1 MSTIR
6 IWNPIRNTVVV
17 ECAHVAH
24 GRWERMV
31 GLLGRT
37 SLADGE
43 GLLLRGTH
51 SVHTFGMRFA
61 IDVLYLDPANRVLR
75 SVSALPPNRI
85 APWHWGVHSVLE
97 LRAGTL
103 ARSQTQIGDFV
114 SLIQLDLPM
123 DGGPRVS

>member
-1 MSTIR
+1 MSAVR
-6 IWNPIRNTVVV
+6 IWNPIRNTVVI
-17 ECAHVAH
+17 ERAHVAH
-24 GRWERMV
+24 SRWERLV

-43 GLLLRGTH
+43 GLLLQGTR

-61 IDVLYLDPANRVLR
+61 IDILYLDPANRVLLT
-75 SVSALPPNRI
+75 VHALLPNRI
-85 APWHWGVHSVLE
+85 APWHWSVHSVLE

-114 SLIQLDLPM
+114 SLIQLDEQP
-123 DGGPRVS
+123 DGGPHVP